1 MMTTDVSSALNR
13 YRQICEDIITVA
25 RRLHQKNMLA
35 AADGNISWRVNE
47 NEILITPSGVSK
59 AFMQPED
66 MALVSLDGRV
76 LGGKPSSERQM
87 HLEIYRQCHQAKAV
101 VHAHPPTAIAWSIA
115 RPDLTCLPSHALS
128 EVILSCGDIPFV
140 PYARPGSQAMGE
152 NLSGFLPRYRALIL
166 ARHGAL
172 AWGESLEEAWKG
184 MERIEHSAEILW
196 KAVTLGGLTF
206 LPDDEIAALR
216 ILRQRIGDR
225 LL

>member
-1 MMTTDVSSALNR
+1 
-13 YRQICEDIITVA
+13 
-25 RRLHQKNMLA
+25 
-35 AADGNISWRVNE
+35 
-47 NEILITPSGVSK
+47 
-59 AFMQPED
+59 
-66 MALVSLDGRV
+66 
-76 LGGKPSSERQM
+76 M
-87 HLEIYRQCHQAKAV
+87 HLEIYRECPQARAV

-115 RPDLTCLPSHALS
+115 RPDLACLPSHALS

-152 NLSGFLPRYRALIL
+152 NLISFLPRYRALIL

-206 LPDDEIAALR
+206 LPDDEISALR
-216 ILRQRIGDR
+216 TLRQRVGDH